1 MNVLSCAI
9 PAEEPPAAL
18 RFSASHSCA
27 GAWPEY
33 ASPNMKSVAASLITE
48 YLKEISD
55 IKALAGQVIV
65 TGRSAILFIA
75 SGSEKSIF
83 IVAESGWLQWE
94 NCFPCFKHPV

>member
-1 MNVLSCAI
+1 
-9 PAEEPPAAL
+9 
-18 RFSASHSCA
+18 
-27 GAWPEY
+27 
-33 ASPNMKSVAASLITE
+33 MKSVAASLITE

-83 IVAESGWLQWE
+83 IVAESGWLQWKTAFLVL
-94 NCFPCFKHPV
+94 NTPVLKQGYFDTAFLHRNLLTITGNAV

>member
-1 MNVLSCAI
+1 
-9 PAEEPPAAL
+9 
-18 RFSASHSCA
+18 
-27 GAWPEY
+27 
-33 ASPNMKSVAASLITE
+33 MKSVAASLITE

-83 IVAESGWLQWE
+83 IVAESGWLQWKTAFLVL
-94 NCFPCFKHPV
+94 NTPSKTGIFRYGFFTQKPLDNGR